1 MTVHPLRPVTHL
13 RLGRLLPYQ
22 LANRPQA
29 HPSAVAK
36 RPPFSFPTYAVLA
49 SISRGYSSPKGRF
62 PRVTHPCATVLIL
75 ADFLVRL
82 ACVRHAASVH
92 SEPGSN
98 SPYRNFKNPSKVQV
112 ILFVYLTKLVRVYI
126 SKIFF
131 KLTTSFFA
139 P

>member
-13 RLGRLLPYQ
+13 RLGRPLPYQ
-22 LANRPQA
+22 LTNRPQA

-36 RPPFSFPTYAVLA
+36 RPPFSFPTYAVLT

-62 PRVTHPCATVLIL
+62 PRVTHPDATLLIL

-98 SPYRNFKNPSKVQV
+98 SPYLN
-112 ILFVYLTKLVRVYI
+112 
-126 SKIFF
+126 
-131 KLTTSFFA
+131 
-139 P
+139 